1 MALLAAADLAKY
13 YGGDDIFTGVTLEV
27 HAGECVALV
36 GPNGCGKSTLL
47 DILAGALEPD
57 AGTVTRS
64 REARLGYLPQTPD
77 LKLDSSLWQAMETV
91 FADLLARQAELRELE
106 ALMGSENPAE
116 RDQAL
121 ARYGAK
127 LEDFELAGGFTFE
140 TRIAQVLG
148 GLGFN
153 EDEFHSPIAYLSGG
167 EKTRALLARLLLEEP
182 DILLLDEPTNH
193 LDLAGIEW
201 LEDQL
206 RHWRGAI
213 LVVSH
218 DRAFLDAVAARVL
231 EMERGVLNAYRGNYT
246 AYVQQREDR
255 RLRQQAQFE
264 AQKERIEA
272 TEDYIRR
279 YMAGQR
285 THQAQGRL
293 RRLNRVERLSRPSG
307 EQRIHVNLQTTLRSG
322 DLVLGLYNLQAGYDA
337 RAPLLSI
344 DEAEIRRGH
353 RVALVGSNGSGKTT
367 LLRTILGG
375 LGALHG
381 RVRIGASVRL
391 GYFAQ
396 VQDHL
401 IAGRSVLDTLL
412 DAGVASL
419 LEARSFLARYGF
431 RGDDVFKDVGVL
443 SGGERARVAL
453 ALLSLEKANFL
464 LLDEPTNHLDIASQE
479 ILEDVLSNF
488 AGTILLVSHDRYLIR
503 EVATQVWA
511 IADRALHVFEEG
523 YEAYY
528 EWHQALRA
536 APQKVARQEEEARAR
551 REAERQVQRERQR
564 ALSLQERR
572 LQELEAEIHALEDRM
587 RELTTGL
594 EIAGRAQDVSRVA
607 RLGAEYHQV
616 EARLN
621 GLLETWAEIADT
633 PMA

>member
-127 LEDFELAGGFTFE
+127 LEAFELAGGFTFE

-213 LVVSH
+213 LVVAH

-264 AQKERIEA
+264 AQKERI
-272 TEDYIRR
+272 
-279 YMAGQR
+279 
-285 THQAQGRL
+285 
-293 RRLNRVERLSRPSG
+293 
-307 EQRIHVNLQTTLRSG
+307 
-322 DLVLGLYNLQAGYDA
+322 
-337 RAPLLSI
+337 
-344 DEAEIRRGH
+344 
-353 RVALVGSNGSGKTT
+353 
-367 LLRTILGG
+367 
-375 LGALHG
+375 
-381 RVRIGASVRL
+381 
-391 GYFAQ
+391 
-396 VQDHL
+396 
-401 IAGRSVLDTLL
+401 
-412 DAGVASL
+412 
-419 LEARSFLARYGF
+419 
-431 RGDDVFKDVGVL
+431 
-443 SGGERARVAL
+443 
-453 ALLSLEKANFL
+453 
-464 LLDEPTNHLDIASQE
+464 
-479 ILEDVLSNF
+479 
-488 AGTILLVSHDRYLIR
+488 
-503 EVATQVWA
+503 
-511 IADRALHVFEEG
+511 
-523 YEAYY
+523 
-528 EWHQALRA
+528 
-536 APQKVARQEEEARAR
+536 
-551 REAERQVQRERQR
+551 
-564 ALSLQERR
+564 
-572 LQELEAEIHALEDRM
+572 
-587 RELTTGL
+587 
-594 EIAGRAQDVSRVA
+594 
-607 RLGAEYHQV
+607 
-616 EARLN
+616 
-621 GLLETWAEIADT
+621 
-633 PMA
+633 